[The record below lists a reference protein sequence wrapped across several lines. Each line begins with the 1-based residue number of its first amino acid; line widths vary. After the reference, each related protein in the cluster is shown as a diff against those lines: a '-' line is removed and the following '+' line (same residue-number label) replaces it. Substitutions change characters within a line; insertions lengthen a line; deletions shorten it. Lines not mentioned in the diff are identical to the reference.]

1 VSASV
6 GNKRVEFPLTRKFG
20 NFGRQGM
27 SGNFVSFQGKIA
39 SIIKMLLSFSVLNI
53 TYLIITAP
61 VYINI
66 LFQHCMR
73 NCVVI

>member
-1 VSASV
+1 
-6 GNKRVEFPLTRKFG
+6 
-20 NFGRQGM
+20 
-27 SGNFVSFQGKIA
+27 
-39 SIIKMLLSFSVLNI
+39 MLLSFSVLNI

-73 NCVVI
+73 NCVVIWCFCLY